1 MAFKRRARSVIELE
15 FITVD
20 DKTLKYDVPYS
31 QELADTLIKIGE
43 EMDNAEDLS
52 VEEQKQYLI
61 KAYEELLGKEAM
73 AEIKEKVFGGDE
85 LEITDLVD
93 IGLYITSVVEKKNT
107 EMEERTKDLANV
119 TNVETNVQAP
129 QKMFTIEEVQRLLN
143 EETNKLSH

>member
-1 MAFKRRARSVIELE
+1 M
-15 FITVD
+15 
-20 DKTLKYDVPYS
+20 PYS
-31 QELADTLIKIGE
+31 QELANTLIKIGE

-107 EMEERTKDLANV
+107 EMEERTKNLGNV

-129 QKMFTIEEVQRLLN
+129 EKMFTIEEVQRLLN